1 MWSHGNH
8 YFPFVPTSD
17 ILRVLKVL
25 ERRDVKRYLILLG
38 FSVCSSTG
46 AEIRSFEDQFEKF
59 NQECLSSIE
68 QKDSGLEKITR
79 RLTGGSSKFA
89 IKTCKTLALQK
100 LKEQEYLSSTEA
112 ESDQLFRVRINA
124 LAESYPDI
132 LNFETN
138 AQVEML
144 TIIGGNTREDASSD
158 KPVIRTLPSFISL
171 PK

>member
-79 RLTGGSSKFA
+79 RLTGGNSIFA
-89 IKTCKTLALQK
+89 IKTCKLLALQK

-124 LAESYPDI
+124 LAESYPEI

-144 TIIGGNTREDASSD
+144 TIIKGDTRGNASSD
-158 KPVIRTLPSFISL
+158 KPVIETLPSFISL